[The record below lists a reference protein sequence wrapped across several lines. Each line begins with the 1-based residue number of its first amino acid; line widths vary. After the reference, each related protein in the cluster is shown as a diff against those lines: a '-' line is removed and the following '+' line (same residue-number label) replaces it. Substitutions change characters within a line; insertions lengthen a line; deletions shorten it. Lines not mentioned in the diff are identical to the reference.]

1 MMNDLRELRTL
12 LGGAEDAARLG
23 TVAEVM
29 ASNLLVVRLDV
40 GAYRR
45 VVGQA
50 DRGERVIVR
59 GDRLHSRVPAQSMQ
73 TAFIG

>member
-1 MMNDLRELRTL
+1 MNELKALRGI
-12 LGGAEDAARLG
+12 LGVAEESARLG

-29 ASNLLVVRLDV
+29 GSNLLVVRLDV

-50 DRGERVIVR
+50 TRGERVLVQ
-59 GDRLHSRVPAQSMQ
+59 GGRLHSRAPGGAVQ
-73 TAFIG
+73 TAFIA